1 MAAKKSK
8 LEEQFDER
16 AKDEFSDPTTLFN
29 GIAIFVNGY
38 TNPTADELKRLM
50 MAHGGIYHHYLRSHS
65 TTHLIASNLPY
76 TKIVAY
82 RKAQKPL
89 PLCKPEWITDSIK
102 AGKVLDYRNYLLYSQ
117 CTKNQPAIF
126 GHLIKP
132 ATATSESTVN
142 NETKSSA
149 STKASSTIS
158 SSDYYRNLS
167 IKEAAQTPNG
177 SRSTPTETDLLID
190 HERAP
195 SPILS
200 QRKNNVN
207 RNSRASTS
215 TSNRLDN
222 DHIKNSSDS
231 AIPSNVITSKE
242 KELVSRVTETAQ
254 VTQKNNFLPSTSSS
268 MNSKNPQFLTEFFS
282 NSRLHHIA
290 TMGAIFKDYINDLR
304 DKSDGKFSGLE
315 SLKKKSRM
323 KFSNPGSSRNIND
336 SDSDDDLLNDYSNQC
351 YPLSRS
357 VSPVLS
363 KKKRIIMHIDM
374 DCFFVSVG
382 LRNHPD
388 LRGFPVAVAHSKGNK
403 QGSSESDEHGSMSEV
418 ASCSYEARKAG
429 VKNGMFLGQALK
441 LCPNLKTIRYDFEG
455 YKEVSYALYDTVASY
470 TLDIEAVSCDEMY
483 VDCTKILDV
492 SGLSPLD
499 FATVIRNEIKQK
511 TGCPVSAGFGENKL
525 LARLATKKA
534 KPDGQFHLVGDKAI
548 NFIRTL
554 NVRDLPG
561 RFVTF

>member
-1 MAAKKSK
+1 MVAKKAK

-16 AKDEFSDPTTLFN
+16 AKAEFSDPTTLFN

-50 MAHGGIYHHYLRSHS
+50 MAHGGIYHHYLRPHT

-102 AGKVLDYRNYLLYSQ
+102 AGKVLDYRDYLLYSQ

-126 GHLIKP
+126 SHLTKQMKP
-132 ATATSESTVN
+132 KPETIVSSSSISSSSCNGSLKINPQVPNYSAVVTSKTEVTKIREKETSNVYSGINSKPPSSTSNSFTNENLQSKITVNSNLAFSSEVQNSKATSEEKKVVPQAIVAST
-142 NETKSSA
+142 NETQKTSLA
-149 STKASSTIS
+149 SCT
-158 SSDYYRNLS
+158 
-167 IKEAAQTPNG
+167 
-177 SRSTPTETDLLID
+177 
-190 HERAP
+190 
-195 SPILS
+195 
-200 QRKNNVN
+200 V
-207 RNSRASTS
+207 TS
-215 TSNRLDN
+215 MS
-222 DHIKNSSDS
+222 
-231 AIPSNVITSKE
+231 
-242 KELVSRVTETAQ
+242 
-254 VTQKNNFLPSTSSS
+254 
-268 MNSKNPQFLTEFFS
+268 SKNPQFLTEFFS

-304 DKSDGKFSGLE
+304 DKSNGKFPGLE
-315 SLKKKSRM
+315 ALRKKSHN
-323 KFSNPGSSRNIND
+323 KHCNPGISKNAND
-336 SDSDDDLLNDYSNQC
+336 SDSDDDFLNGTDEKCNSM
-351 YPLSRS
+351 SRPI
-357 VSPVLS
+357 SPILC
-363 KKKRIIMHIDM
+363 KKKPIIMHIDM

-382 LRNHPD
+382 LRNHPE

-403 QGSSESDEHGSMSEV
+403 HGSSESDEHGSMSEV
-418 ASCSYEARKAG
+418 ASCSYEARQAG

-455 YKEVSYALYDTVASY
+455 YKVVSYSLYDTIASY

-483 VDCTKILDV
+483 VDCTKILEA
-492 SGLSPLD
+492 SGLSPMD
-499 FATVIRNEIKQK
+499 FASILRNEIKQK
-511 TGCPVSAGFGENKL
+511 TGCPVSTGFGENKL

-534 KPDGQFHLVGDKAI
+534 KPDGQFHLVGTKAI

-561 RFVTF
+561 NLLD